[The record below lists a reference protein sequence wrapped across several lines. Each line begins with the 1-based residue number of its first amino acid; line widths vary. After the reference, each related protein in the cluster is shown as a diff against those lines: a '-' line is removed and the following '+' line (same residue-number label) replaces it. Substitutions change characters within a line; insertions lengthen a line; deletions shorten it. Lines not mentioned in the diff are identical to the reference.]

1 MRAQGNILSTLKDS
15 LLSTIFTTESELEDL
30 AHNIAKNLGIEYK
43 DDFPNWDE

>member
-15 LLSTIFTTESELEDL
+15 FISTLVEDSELEDL
-30 AHNIAKNLGIEYK
+30 ADNIARNLGIEYK